1 MTRVSPEDTNTLD
14 WAKGD
19 GLVPAIVQDARSSRV
34 VMLGYMSKDSLQQ
47 TLATGLV
54 TFHSRSRN
62 RLWQKG
68 ETSGHV
74 LRLRE
79 IRADCDNDTLLIL
92 ADPDGPTCHL
102 GTQSCFAESNLPSL
116 TTLADLASVIR
127 KRRNDP
133 SPGSYTATLF
143 AAGLTRM
150 AQKVGEEG
158 VEVALA
164 AGDAKRLTEE
174 SADLLYHLLVL
185 LEAGGVDWM
194 DVMDELRARA
204 NKSTGCK

>member
-1 MTRVSPEDTNTLD
+1 MTEVLPGNTESLD

-19 GLVPAIVQDARSSRV
+19 GLLPAIVQDAQSARV
-34 VMLGYMSKDSLQQ
+34 LMLGYMSEESLRQ
-47 TLATGLV
+47 TLKSGFV

-74 LRLRE
+74 LHLRE
-79 IRADCDNDTLLIL
+79 IRADCDMDTLLIL

-102 GTQSCFAESNLPSL
+102 GTQSCFAGSELPSL
-116 TTLADLASVIR
+116 TILADLASIIR
-127 KRRNDP
+127 QRRNDP
-133 SPGSYTATLF
+133 SPGSYTAKLF
-143 AAGLTRM
+143 AEGLARM
-150 AQKVGEEG
+150 AQKVGEEA

-174 SADLLYHLLVL
+174 SADLLYHLMVL

-194 DVMDELRARA
+194 DVMNELRARA
-204 NKSTGCK
+204 NKPTDAK